1 MKRTLFY
8 EIGSKLD
15 PYSLEVGDL
24 FYFNGNVC
32 IVMHGSFGFIYKI
45 LGCPTNH
52 SLRKLN
58 NADIYAVSMLQDCVE
73 IAGLKFNS
81 DEIYPDEIYHDEIY
95 PDGHLG

>member
-15 PYSLEVGDL
+15 VESLAVGDL

-32 IVMHGSFGFIYKI
+32 VVMHGSFGFIYKI
-45 LGCPTNH
+45 LGCPAKH
-52 SLRKLN
+52 SLRKLKE
-58 NADIYAVSMLQDCVE
+58 ADIYAVSMLQGCVE

-81 DEIYPDEIYHDEIY
+81 DEIHYDEIY
-95 PDGHLG
+95 PDGQLG

>member
-32 IVMHGSFGFIYKI
+32 VVMNGSFGFIYKI
-45 LGCPTNH
+45 LGCPANH
-52 SLRKLN
+52 SLRKLKE
-58 NADIYAVSMLQDCVE
+58 ADIFAVSMLQDCVE
-73 IAGLKFNS
+73 IAGLKF
-81 DEIYPDEIYHDEIY
+81 DFGEIHYDEIY
-95 PDGHLG
+95 PDGQLG